1 MIELLTKLLK
11 DLKVL
16 VGISA
21 VLNVALVALILHGA
35 DDVRVKFAENE
46 VVLKSLTLTEH
57 FEALFRQRTE
67 RQQVRALLE
76 EQHFFEI
83 GPDNPRAESIAVAL
97 MNLADRHSAHAL
109 VSQLREMSRR
119 LTGPFK
125 GLESHAIVEKND
137 FHASSQGIARVCRG
151 SGFEDMYLMIFGTG
165 NPQRSVTVHAEKHR
179 DCPEKMRDVVELH
192 SDDWNK
198 LFDET
203 DAASQRSVIVGLHP
217 PRFEPQADARPRH
230 VSRLTTSSN

>member
-16 VGISA
+16 VGISVA
-21 VLNVALVALILHGA
+21 LNLALVAITLRGA
-35 DDVRVKFAENE
+35 DDVRVKFGGNE
-46 VVLKSLTLTEH
+46 VVLKTVTLTEH
-57 FEALFRQRTE
+57 FEALFRDRTE
-67 RQQVRALLE
+67 RQLVRALLE
-76 EQHFFEI
+76 EKHFFEI

-97 MNLADRHSAHAL
+97 MNLAERHSAHAL

-125 GLESHAIVEKND
+125 GLESYALVEKND
-137 FHASSQGIARVCRG
+137 FHVSSQGIARVCRG

-165 NPQRSVTVHAEKHR
+165 HPQRSVTVHAEKQR
-179 DCPEKMRDVVELH
+179 DCPEKMREVVELH

-217 PRFEPQADARPRH
+217 PRFETQVDARLRH
-230 VSRLTTSSN
+230 VSGLTTPSK